1 MEITFAPRGVL
12 QIDDARII
20 WRNFKGAGSMFNNEG
35 DRNFSLVIPNEELA
49 EELKNDKNKFGA
61 GWNVK
66 TREPREEGE
75 APLYHLPVKVK
86 YTERSTPRVFLISGD
101 FREELTENTIGILDD
116 ISIAHIDLDIRPYD
130 GEGRFGPHRTAY
142 LQGMWVVQDVDRF
155 QRRAAEGRSEE

>member
-1 MEITFAPRGVL
+1 MIIYKSCVG
-12 QIDDARII
+12 QI
-20 WRNFKGAGSMFNNEG
+20 
-35 DRNFSLVIPNEELA
+35 
-49 EELKNDKNKFGA
+49 KNDKNKFGA

-130 GEGRFGPHRTAY
+130 WDVNGKNGRTAY
-142 LQGMWVVQDVDRF
+142 LQSIHVTQEVDRF
-155 QRRAAEGRSEE
+155 AARYAEEEYPWAE